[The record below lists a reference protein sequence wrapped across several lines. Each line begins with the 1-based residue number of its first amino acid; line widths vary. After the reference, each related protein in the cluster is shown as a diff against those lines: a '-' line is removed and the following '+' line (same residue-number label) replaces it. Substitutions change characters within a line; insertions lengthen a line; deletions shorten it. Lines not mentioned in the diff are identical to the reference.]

1 MQPITPRTLRR
12 ARAGSERA
20 TRDLWAACAPGLRA
34 YLHTSLVGRDP
45 NPADTADDLLQQVF
59 LSIYTTPV
67 ARIRA
72 VRDPAA
78 WLTRCARNA
87 AINHT
92 RTTTRAHARTER
104 VTRDARADHA
114 AHADTSPSSSPGE
127 LAAAVAALALDH
139 REVLIL
145 RHAAGLTFDQ
155 IAAATD
161 TPRSTIATRHA
172 AALRA
177 LHESLAADHAEQAPS
192 AATAKHAVPNH
203 PAPSHLSE
211 VAP

>member
-1 MQPITPRTLRR
+1 MQPVSPRTLRR

-20 TRDLWAACAPGLRA
+20 TRDLWSACAPGLRA
-34 YLHTSLVGRDP
+34 YLRTTLVGRDP
-45 NPADTADDLLQQVF
+45 NPADAAEDILQQVF
-59 LSIYTTPV
+59 LSIYTSPV

-87 AINHT
+87 ARNHQ
-92 RTTTRAHARTER
+92 RTASRART
-104 VTRDARADHA
+104 RDTQASTPTPSLRAEPLSFEAESA
-114 AHADTSPSSSPGE
+114 AVDLASDLASA
-127 LAAAVAALALDH
+127 LAALTPEH

-145 RHAAGLTFDQ
+145 RHAATLTFDQ

-177 LHESLAADHAEQAPS
+177 LHQSLAPEAPP
-192 AATAKHAVPNH
+192 TAKALP
-203 PAPSHLSE
+203 
-211 VAP
+211 